1 MGDNMTI
8 NVGSHTLSITK
19 KVPVDES
26 IVSYVYREYE
36 PTNPAAL
43 NSGQVIEITVL
54 NQDVYTQPSS
64 SFLLIG
70 GRESESRFLT
80 THQHILGYT
89 MSFTLYDLHTMDSR
103 QLKMTD
109 DRLQ

>member
-43 NSGQVIEITVL
+43 N
-54 NQDVYTQPSS
+54 P
-64 SFLLIG
+64 
-70 GRESESRFLT
+70 
-80 THQHILGYT
+80 
-89 MSFTLYDLHTMDSR
+89 
-103 QLKMTD
+103 
-109 DRLQ
+109 

>member
-1 MGDNMTI
+1 MRALKRFDVVELKGRFFGCIRIICIMGDNMTI

-43 NSGQVIEITVL
+43 N
-54 NQDVYTQPSS
+54 P
-64 SFLLIG
+64 
-70 GRESESRFLT
+70 
-80 THQHILGYT
+80 
-89 MSFTLYDLHTMDSR
+89 
-103 QLKMTD
+103 
-109 DRLQ
+109 